1 MKRPNQHAKRDFYRL
16 GVGWDRAERDPGDY
30 EGRHRLVEGDKGHQF
45 YMGCPSCLYRVT
57 S

>member
-1 MKRPNQHAKRDFYRL
+1 MKLPHQHAAR
-16 GVGWDRAERDPGDY
+16 VGKQTVERDPGEY